1 MTNIQKENKVK
12 LMIGSLVAKA
22 NNLKLDS
29 EILCVLVES
38 KHKQKVFVELLV
50 VDLLN
55 KILNYSDRKYLDFE
69 SILED
74 QKKSDNL
81 YVRAELYK
89 LRQQGYVEFKY
100 YKNNRYTVKATEKGM
115 NHFITLRYKEM
126 MDQGF
131 KKDSI
136 RHYVDNEGEMWFEGE
151 MYG

>member
-1 MTNIQKENKVK
+1 MGNIEKDNKIK
-12 LMIGSLVAKA
+12 LMIGSLVAKP
-22 NNLKLDS
+22 NNTKLDS

-38 KHKQKVFVELLV
+38 KHKQKVYVELLV

-55 KILNYSDRKYLDFE
+55 KILAYNDRKELGFE

-89 LRQQGYVEFKY
+89 LKQQGLVEFKY
-100 YKNNRYTVKATEKGM
+100 YKNNRYTIKATDKGM
-115 NHFITLRYKEM
+115 NYFITLRYREM
-126 MDQGF
+126 IDDGF
-131 KKDSI
+131 YKNSI
-136 RHYVDNEGEMWFEGE
+136 THGIDENGEMWFQGE